1 MKKTFQLCVCFYNI
15 CEGKTDGCSYKTMFM
30 FNLVSG
36 VPVPKELFIW
46 WRLEKWSSLHWC
58 RNAATVPIWIAR
70 IIFTNNLWVLDRIN
84 KTDRGWTAVDTARIP
99 GENPHASTCF
109 LFVIFY
115 LIFLWLQTT
124 SKRAHTYSGFPVT
137 EQERLSESPSRKMPE
152 GGTIF
157 TEGATVGRQKQR
169 PVGRWWACRRKVK
182 KTVRNIKL
190 LAQKHYNSWINT
202 VIEQKKGNKEKSGKT
217 GRNTSLWQLFPRQL
231 AYNHPGKTAHHCC
244 CCCLCCVYFSI
255 GGMSNQV
262 WNNSWSL
269 LPVVWLKHAV
279 WKHCGTMINLI
290 Y

>member
-1 MKKTFQLCVCFYNI
+1 
-15 CEGKTDGCSYKTMFM
+15 MFM

-36 VPVPKELFIW
+36 VPVQVCIDVEMLLQSQFESLELHSTDIY
-46 WRLEKWSSLHWC
+46 
-58 RNAATVPIWIAR
+58 
-70 IIFTNNLWVLDRIN
+70 TNNLWALDWIN

-99 GENPHASTCF
+99 RENPHASTCF

-115 LIFLWLQTT
+115 LIFWWLQTT
-124 SKRAHTYSGFPVT
+124 RKRTHTYSGFPET

-152 GGTIF
+152 GGTIL

-169 PVGRWWACRRKVK
+169 PVGRWWTCRRKVK

-190 LAQKHYNSWINT
+190 LAQKHYNSWVNT
-202 VIEQKKGNKEKSGKT
+202 VIEQNKGNKEKSGKI

-244 CCCLCCVYFSI
+244 CCLCCVYFSI
-255 GGMSNQV
+255 EAMSNQV
-262 WNNSWSL
+262 CNNSWSL

>member
-15 CEGKTDGCSYKTMFM
+15 YEGKTDGWSYKTMFM

-46 WRLEKWSSLHWC
+46 WSLEKWSSLHWC

-124 SKRAHTYSGFPVT
+124 SITSTHLQWVSSDGAGEAEWVALSQNARGRNNFHWGCNCGETKT
-137 EQERLSESPSRKMPE
+137 E
-152 GGTIF
+152 
-157 TEGATVGRQKQR
+157 
-169 PVGRWWACRRKVK
+169 ACR
-182 KTVRNIKL
+182 
-190 LAQKHYNSWINT
+190 
-202 VIEQKKGNKEKSGKT
+202 
-217 GRNTSLWQLFPRQL
+217 
-231 AYNHPGKTAHHCC
+231 
-244 CCCLCCVYFSI
+244 
-255 GGMSNQV
+255 
-262 WNNSWSL
+262 
-269 LPVVWLKHAV
+269 
-279 WKHCGTMINLI
+279 
-290 Y
+290 